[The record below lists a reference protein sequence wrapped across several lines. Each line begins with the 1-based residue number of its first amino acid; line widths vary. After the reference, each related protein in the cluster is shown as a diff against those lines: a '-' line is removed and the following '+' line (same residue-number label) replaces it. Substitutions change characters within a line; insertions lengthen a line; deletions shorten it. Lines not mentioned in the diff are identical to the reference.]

1 MMLPVVNLALST
13 AVVFDFASGTR
24 EKLLLVRYGGLT
36 RVTDIK
42 LLTSELEG
50 DFAEEVGVGDAHV
63 RDSSKLPVSTLF
75 DIYC

>member
-1 MMLPVVNLALST
+1 MLPVVNLALST
-13 AVVFDFASGTR
+13 AIVFDFASGTR
-24 EKLLLVRYGGLT
+24 KKLLLVRYCGLT
-36 RVTDIK
+36 RVTDIQ

-63 RDSSKLPVSTLF
+63 GGSSDPLVLTPF